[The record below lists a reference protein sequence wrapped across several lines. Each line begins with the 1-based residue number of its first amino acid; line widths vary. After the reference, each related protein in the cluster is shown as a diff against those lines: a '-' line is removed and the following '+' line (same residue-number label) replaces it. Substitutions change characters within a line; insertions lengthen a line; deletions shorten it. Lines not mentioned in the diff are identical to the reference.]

1 MKKAILYVGH
11 NNETKELEVEKIIEI
26 TGNYFEGF
34 TTEQVIGYWKGAR
47 ENTLK
52 IEIVTDSSDAT
63 ITKLC
68 RDLRKQL
75 NQDAIM
81 LEIVESNIAFISN

>member
-11 NNETKELEVEKIIEI
+11 NNVTKELEVDKIINI
-26 TGNYFEGF
+26 TGKHFDGF

-52 IEIVTDSSDAT
+52 IEIVTDSSDST

-68 RDLRKQL
+68 KELRVKL

>member
-11 NNETKELEVEKIIEI
+11 NNETKKLEADKIIEI
-26 TGNYFEGF
+26 TGRHFEGF
-34 TTEQVIGYWKGAR
+34 TTEQVIGYWRGAR

-52 IEIVTDSSDAT
+52 IEIVTDSSDAK
-63 ITKLC
+63 ITSLC
-68 RDLRKQL
+68 RELRVAL
-75 NQDAIM
+75 DQDAIM

>member
-11 NNETKELEVEKIIEI
+11 NNVTKELEADKIIEI
-26 TGNYFEGF
+26 TGKYFEGF

-52 IEIVTDSSDAT
+52 VEIVTDSSDAT

-68 RDLRKQL
+68 RELRVALDQE
-75 NQDAIM
+75 AIM
-81 LEIVESNIAFISN
+81 LEIIESNIAFISN

>member
-11 NNETKELEVEKIIEI
+11 NNNTKELEVEKIITI
-26 TGNYFEGF
+26 TSQHFDGF
-34 TTEQVIGYWKGAR
+34 TTEQVVGYWKGAR

-63 ITKLC
+63 IAKLC
-68 RDLRKQL
+68 KELRVRL